1 MVSGFLLDE
10 RAYFVLVKTVATP
23 KGKYYYTFRVIWEYS
38 INLAGFL
45 GSKIYLIEEGD
56 SRF

>member
-10 RAYFVLVKTVATP
+10 RPHFVLVKTIATP
-23 KGKYYYTFRVIWEYS
+23 KGKYYYTFRVIWEDS
-38 INLAGFL
+38 INLVGFL
-45 GSKIYLIEEGD
+45 GSKTYLIEEGD